1 MRQETVTTAVEGLP
15 AAVSAIPYFVTDWP
29 DVPMARLDAVAE
41 AIHGL
46 RARAIGYPNNQ
57 NTDLEEFYRWYEKSK
72 LFEVAL
78 NNVGDPRQPSIFVLN
93 THQLEN
99 EVIDF
104 FAPLYGFSLEDCWG
118 MVTNSGTDGNM
129 HGMYFGVKTL
139 QHATRELPICYVSEE
154 AHYSIKRLA
163 DLMNLELRLIKTDK
177 SGRMRVAEFERVL
190 EPTRA
195 ALVVVAMGTT
205 FKGAIDDRAAI
216 NAVVQEKKPVG
227 VYVHLDAALFGGYL
241 PFTTH
246 RDLVDRRVASFDS
259 IAVSGHKFFGS
270 DEPMGLFL
278 TTKAT
283 VKRTN
288 PFKVTY
294 LNEAVPTIS
303 CSRSAL
309 SVLKFWWKVQKT
321 GKAGFEEQAQAI
333 LAMAQYLKG
342 QLDKLGH
349 EAWRDEHSNT
359 VYFHRPAEA
368 IMKKYDLAPDNDDR
382 LGGALAHIVVM
393 QHVTVELVD
402 HFIDDLKAGG
412 LNA

>member
-1 MRQETVTTAVEGLP
+1 
-15 AAVSAIPYFVTDWP
+15 
-29 DVPMARLDAVAE
+29 MARLDALAE
-41 AIHGL
+41 EIHRR
-46 RARAIGYPNNQ
+46 RATAIGYPNNQ

-72 LFEVAL
+72 LYEVAL
-78 NNVGDPRQPSIFVLN
+78 NNVGDPRLPSLFALN

-139 QHATRELPICYVSEE
+139 QHANKALPVCYVSEE

-163 DLMNLELRLIKTDK
+163 DLMNLELCLIKTDR
-177 SGRMRVAEFERVL
+177 SGRMMVEEFDKALDPSRS
-190 EPTRA
+190 

-216 NAVVQEKKPVG
+216 NAVVRERKPVG

-246 RDLVDRRVASFDS
+246 RELVDRKLADFDS
-259 IAVSGHKFFGS
+259 VAVSGHKFFGC
-270 DEPMGLFL
+270 DEPMGFFL

-283 VKRTN
+283 VTRTN
-288 PFKVTY
+288 PFNVTY
-294 LNEAVPTIS
+294 LNESVPTIS
-303 CSRSAL
+303 CSRNAL
-309 SVLKFWWKVQKT
+309 TVLKFWWKVQKT

-342 QLDKLGH
+342 QFDKLGH

-359 VYFHRPAEA
+359 VYFHRPSEE
-368 IMKKYDLAPDNDDR
+368 IMKKYELAPDYDDR

-393 QHVTVELVD
+393 QHVTVELID
-402 HFIDDLKAGG
+402 RFIEEVRVSR
-412 LNA
+412 LNG